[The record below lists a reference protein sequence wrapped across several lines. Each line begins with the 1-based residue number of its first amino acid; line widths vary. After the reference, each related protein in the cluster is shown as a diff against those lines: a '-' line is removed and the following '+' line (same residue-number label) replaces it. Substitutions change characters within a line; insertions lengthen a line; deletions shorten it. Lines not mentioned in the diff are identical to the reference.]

1 MKFISQS
8 FSIPFIDHRTKLFLF
23 SSLLPSESHL
33 FSYKRIFGAT
43 TKIEP
48 PSRPLS
54 SWDDPTFKPYFDD
67 NNVDNVTTQLGKTAH
82 LHCKIRQLGDRT
94 VRTIIHFH
102 LNNCHKIYDQFCASF
117 LISTFA
123 FQLNI
128 IGRYTYTSDQR
139 FTCIH
144 LDDSDDW
151 TLEIKYVQKDDA
163 GIYECQVSTEPK
175 MSLSIKLGVVA
186 AKAIIP
192 EGPELFVEVGVT
204 VNLTCLISEP
214 SSSPPVYVFWYH
226 DGTVINYDSP
236 RGGDIKVTTDRSSS
250 AVSRLTII
258 ESRPSDSGEYSCK
271 PSYADFANAT
281 LHVVAASSSSPSS
294 SLSSIA
300 LDKKDFPGELTPF
313 YQYPASLGTSLFQYH
328 HQYYIN
334 WSIYFFG
341 WLVIYRSK

>member
-1 MKFISQS
+1 
-8 FSIPFIDHRTKLFLF
+8 
-23 SSLLPSESHL
+23 SHL

-94 VRTIIHFH
+94 VSWVRQKDLHILTV
-102 LNNCHKIYDQFCASF
+102 
-117 LISTFA
+117 
-123 FQLNI
+123 
-128 IGRYTYTSDQR
+128 GRYTYTSDQR